1 MTESESWW
9 ATSEC
14 TSATASLDARAQT
27 MYNATS
33 ESSNRAPA
41 QRTKEVSEAMV
52 DVIDIETAFDNRFTR
67 EFGFPKERP
76 ATKVK
81 GYMVDREK
89 DFIRLS
95 PFLVM
100 ATSATDGSCDASP
113 KGGMPG
119 FVKILDDSTL
129 LLPDVAGNRLFQ
141 SYINMN
147 ENPHVGL
154 VFFIPGVRETVRVNG
169 RVRIVSGDELRRLQ
183 VALEVNNPDENAKV
197 LQGIVVEI
205 EESYGHCPRALKFSE
220 LWETGGA

>member
-1 MTESESWW
+1 
-9 ATSEC
+9 
-14 TSATASLDARAQT
+14 
-27 MYNATS
+27 
-33 ESSNRAPA
+33 
-41 QRTKEVSEAMV
+41 MV
-52 DVIDIETAFDNRFTR
+52 EVIDIETAFDNRFTR
-67 EFGFPKERP
+67 EFGFPAQRP

-81 GYMVDREK
+81 GYLNDREK
-89 DFIRLS
+89 EFIGLS

-100 ATSATDGSCDASP
+100 ATSGTDGSCDASP
-113 KGGMPG
+113 KGGLPG

-129 LLPDVAGNRLFQ
+129 LVPDVAGNRLFQ

-169 RVRIVSGDELRRLQ
+169 RTRIVSGDELRRLE
-183 VALEVNNPDENAKV
+183 VELEVNNPDDNSKV

-220 LWETGGA
+220 LWESGGV

>member
-1 MTESESWW
+1 
-9 ATSEC
+9 
-14 TSATASLDARAQT
+14 
-27 MYNATS
+27 
-33 ESSNRAPA
+33 
-41 QRTKEVSEAMV
+41 MV
-52 DVIDIETAFDNRFTR
+52 DVIEIEAAFDNSFTR
-67 EFGFPKERP
+67 EFGFPKQGA

-81 GYMVDREK
+81 GYLNDREK
-89 DFIRLS
+89 DFITQS

-100 ATSATDGSCDASP
+100 ATSGTDGSCDASP
-113 KGGMPG
+113 KGGLPG

-129 LLPDVAGNRLFQ
+129 LVPDVAGNKLFQ

-169 RVRIVSGDELRRLQ
+169 RTRIVSGDELRRLE
-183 VALEVNNPDENAKV
+183 VELEVNNPDDNSKV

-220 LWETGGA
+220 LWESGGL

>member
-1 MTESESWW
+1 MVETINIES
-9 ATSEC
+9 
-14 TSATASLDARAQT
+14 
-27 MYNATS
+27 
-33 ESSNRAPA
+33 
-41 QRTKEVSEAMV
+41 
-52 DVIDIETAFDNRFTR
+52 AFDNRFTR

-81 GYMVDREK
+81 GYLNDREK
-89 DFIRLS
+89 DFVRQA

-100 ATSATDGSCDASP
+100 ATSSADGSCDASP
-113 KGGMPG
+113 KGGKPG

-129 LLPDVAGNRLFQ
+129 LVPDVAGNRLFQ

-169 RVRIVSGDELRRLQ
+169 RVRIVSGDELRDLQ
-183 VALEVNNPDENAKV
+183 VKLEVSNPDDNSKV

-220 LWETGGA
+220 LWESGGI

>member
-1 MTESESWW
+1 MATE
-9 ATSEC
+9 T
-14 TSATASLDARAQT
+14 
-27 MYNATS
+27 
-33 ESSNRAPA
+33 
-41 QRTKEVSEAMV
+41 RTPRS
-52 DVIDIETAFDNRFTR
+52 RFND
-67 EFGFPKERP
+67 EFGDAAQGP

-81 GYMVDREK
+81 ARLTQYVQ
-89 DFIRLS
+89 DFIGMS
-95 PFLVM
+95 PFAVL
-100 ATSATDGSCDASP
+100 ATSDAEGHCDASP

-129 LLPDVAGNRLFQ
+129 LIPDVAGNRLFQ

-147 ENPHVGL
+147 ANPHVGL